1 MHAQRPLLPRE
12 HQRSAG
18 VSRVPVTRAATLRD
32 IAIRASE
39 LSVIEE
45 TQKQREQRRLEEQ
58 REEEERRRAVRSADR
73 LSLLF
78 DRVANPAPDARPAKQ
93 KMVPSYARL
102 LERKQAAE
110 AGPAPSRPR
119 PPIRGGGGRR
129 AGRGPRQ
136 LPRGRAP
143 KLSASSSA
151 PQLPRGALAPPT
163 LHPAASTSRLPPPS
177 WRLPADAPA
186 EATAVAGRPVATAPS
201 QPHGPPRE
209 ASPARP
215 ASAAARRAASPETP
229 PASAAGPSVA
239 WGPGVAPPSPPP
251 VAGEAAL
258 APYLARAPLPDGAF
272 GIYRSELAGGSPPAT
287 RREAEAAG
295 SEGERSGEEEGGDLL
310 ALSPRS
316 AMPTR
321 RSAAPAHAPPAPT
334 ARSLLATSRSLAA
347 LHAPLSLARPG
358 APPHRRPCP
367 APRHPRRLAGGG
379 RCGCGGAAAPVYGA
393 PGGGAAGGVA
403 GAAGERGVAAAG
415 GGAVRAVR
423 WRGGAGGR
431 HGAGPAVD
439 GFLVLSH
446 DGSFRVR
453 WGAPPP
459 APAALARP
467 GFGSRSSSAL
477 GSRSPSAPGSR
488 SPSSSALNS
497 GARTPAAASG
507 HPAGPPPPR
516 PSPSSAAPSSAAPH
530 PGPAFRPLL
539 DGAAAPAVFWV

>member
-93 KMVPSYARL
+93 KMRCGCAHFAARGLFAGGGERAEALRL
-102 LERKQAAE
+102 LLGAA
-110 AGPAPSRPR
+110 AA
-119 PPIRGGGGRR
+119 
-129 AGRGPRQ
+129 A
-136 LPRGRAP
+136 
-143 KLSASSSA
+143 
-151 PQLPRGALAPPT
+151 GALAPPT
-163 LHPAASTSRLPPPS
+163 LHPAASTSRLPPPPGAS
-177 WRLPADAPA
+177 RGCAGGGDCCRG
-186 EATAVAGRPVATAPS
+186 EARRHGPS

-295 SEGERSGEEEGGDLL
+295 SEGSARGGGGGGLAGPLPALRDAHPPLRRPRARAARPHRPLPPRHL
-310 ALSPRS
+310 ALPR
-316 AMPTR
+316 R
-321 RSAAPAHAPPAPT
+321 PP
-334 ARSLLATSRSLAA
+334 R
-347 LHAPLSLARPG
+347 APLPRP
-358 APPHRRPCP
+358 A
-367 APRHPRRLAGGG
+367 RLAGGG

-393 PGGGAAGGVA
+393 RAAGPRAAWRERPGSAASQPPA
-403 GAAGERGVAAAG
+403 GAPYG
-415 GGAVRAVR
+415 AVR
-423 WRGGAGGR
+423 WRGGAGG
-431 HGAGPAVD
+431 GTGPARR
-439 GFLVLSH
+439 GWLPRPLPRRQLQ
-446 DGSFRVR
+446 GPLGR
-453 WGAPPP
+453 AAP

-467 GFGSRSSSAL
+467 ASAPAPPP
-477 GSRSPSAPGSR
+477 PSARARPPPGVEV
-488 SPSSSALNS
+488 PSSSALNS

-507 HPAGPPPPR
+507 HPAGPPPPPPLALLR
-516 PSPSSAAPSSAAPH
+516 RALLGSSASRARLPPPS
-530 PGPAFRPLL
+530 
-539 DGAAAPAVFWV
+539 